1 MRPLDQ
7 ITKRRFEVMH
17 WLPMLAALLVIALLG
32 AWLLLSQI
40 PRRIVLASGPKDGMY
55 HQHAQR
61 YKAILARDGVTVEE
75 RLTRGADENE
85 QLLRDASSGVDVAFV
100 HGGVV
105 RPAEQGN
112 LVMLAAVYY
121 EPLWIFYRD
130 ADTLTQLDELRFR
143 RVAIGVPGSGG
154 RAFVEPLLEANGI
167 NGRNTELIS
176 LGNLEA
182 LRALQS
188 GRVGAAL
195 LMGPVSLPAIWQ
207 ALHDQDLKVM
217 DLARADAYPRRFPVI
232 TRLSLPS
239 GTVDFEQHIP
249 AEAVRMIGTKAM
261 LVSRDGLS
269 PPIVNLLLDAAR
281 EVHGAQGYFE
291 ANGEFPNTTQVD
303 LPVSVDADRHHRF
316 GPTILQSYLPFFV
329 AAYVER
335 LIVLLVPLL
344 ILVVPLSNLLPRL
357 LSWRVRLHIYRRYV
371 ELALLER
378 DLASRTGVLP
388 VAQWLAE
395 LDRITHKAEQIRTP
409 ARVAS
414 EAYTLREHIALVRRA
429 VLAKAQ
435 AVESADQV

>member
-85 QLLRDASSGVDVAFV
+85 QLLRDPSSGVDVAFV

-344 ILVVPLSNLLPRL
+344 ILVVPLRNLLPRL

>member
-1 MRPLDQ
+1 MRPLDE
-7 ITKRRFEVMH
+7 IHKRRFEFMH
-17 WLPMLAALLVIALLG
+17 WLPLLAALLFIALLG
-32 AWLLLSQI
+32 AWLLQSQI
-40 PRRIVLASGPKDGMY
+40 PRHIVLASGPKDGMY
-55 HQHAQR
+55 HQYAQR
-61 YKAILARDGVTVEE
+61 YKAILARHGVTVEE
-75 RLTRGADENE
+75 RLTNGADENE
-85 QLLRDASSGVDVAFV
+85 RLLRDPKSGVDVAFI

-105 RPAEQGN
+105 RPGEQDN
-112 LVMLAAVYY
+112 LVMLASIYY
-121 EPLWIFYRD
+121 EPLWIFYRGT
-130 ADTLTQLDELRFR
+130 DTLTQLDELRFKR
-143 RVAIGVPGSGG
+143 LAIGVPGSGV
-154 RAFVEPLLEANGI
+154 RAFIEPLLDANGI
-167 NGRNTELIS
+167 DGMNTELVS

-182 LRALQS
+182 IRALQS
-188 GRVGAAL
+188 GRVGAAF
-195 LMGPVSLPAIWQ
+195 LMGPVALTAIWQ

-217 DLARADAYPRRFPVI
+217 DLARADAYPRRFSAI

-239 GTVDFEQHIP
+239 GTVDLEQHIP

-281 EVHGAQGYFE
+281 EVHGGQGYFE
-291 ANGEFPNTTQVD
+291 ANGEFPNTAQVD
-303 LPVSVDADRHHRF
+303 LPVSADADRHHRF

-329 AAYVER
+329 AAYLER

-357 LSWRVRLHIYRRYV
+357 LGWRVRLHIYRRYV

-388 VAQWLAE
+388 VAQWLAD
-395 LDRITHKAEQIRTP
+395 LDLIQHKAEQIKTP

-429 VLAKAQ
+429 VLAKAKG
-435 AVESADQV
+435 VEAAHEV

>member
-1 MRPLDQ
+1 
-7 ITKRRFEVMH
+7 
-17 WLPMLAALLVIALLG
+17 
-32 AWLLLSQI
+32 
-40 PRRIVLASGPKDGMY
+40 
-55 HQHAQR
+55 
-61 YKAILARDGVTVEE
+61 
-75 RLTRGADENE
+75 
-85 QLLRDASSGVDVAFV
+85 
-100 HGGVV
+100 
-105 RPAEQGN
+105 
-112 LVMLAAVYY
+112 MLAAVYY

>member
-1 MRPLDQ
+1 MRPLDE
-7 ITKRRFEVMH
+7 ITKRRFEILH
-17 WLPMLAALLVIALLG
+17 WLPLLAALLVVALLG

-40 PRRIVLASGPKDGMY
+40 PRHIILASGPKDGMY
-55 HQHAQR
+55 HQYAQR
-61 YKAILARDGVTVEE
+61 YKAILARHGVTVEE
-75 RLTRGADENE
+75 RLTHGADENE
-85 QLLRDASSGVDVAFV
+85 RLLRDPKSGVDVAFI

-105 RPAEQGN
+105 RPAEQDN
-112 LVMLAAVYY
+112 LVMLAAIYY
-121 EPLWIFYRD
+121 EPLWVFYRG
-130 ADTLTQLDELRFR
+130 ADPLTQLDELRFQR
-143 RVAIGVPGSGG
+143 LAIGVPGSGV
-154 RAFVEPLLEANGI
+154 RAFIEPLLDANGI
-167 NGRNTELIS
+167 DGMNTELVS

-182 LRALQS
+182 IRALQS
-188 GRVGAAL
+188 GRVGAAF
-195 LMGPVSLPAIWQ
+195 LMGPVPLTAIWQ
-207 ALHDQDLKVM
+207 ALHDPDLKVM
-217 DLARADAYPRRFPVI
+217 DLARADAYPRRFPAI

-239 GTVDFEQHIP
+239 GTVDLEQHIP
-249 AEAVRMIGTKAM
+249 AEEVRMIGTKAM

-281 EVHGAQGYFE
+281 EVHGGQGFFE
-291 ANGEFPNTTQVD
+291 ANGEFPNTAPVD
-303 LPVSVDADRHHRF
+303 LPVSADADRHHRF

-329 AAYVER
+329 AAYLER

-357 LSWRVRLHIYRRYV
+357 LGWRVRLHIYRRYV

-388 VAQWLAE
+388 VAQWLAD
-395 LDRITHKAEQIRTP
+395 LDLIQHKAEQIKTP

-435 AVESADQV
+435 GVEAAHEI